1 MDWWNVLIFGAIPA
15 LTVLILFFVK
25 RRLLWA
31 APLVSAALAFVTY
44 MIAISMQG
52 IQSPMIK
59 MFSNNEWRGFFI
71 LAMLMHLGIVL
82 VLTAVAYFV
91 GYIKQKRRSKFS
103 RT

>member
-1 MDWWNVLIFGAIPA
+1 MECIDIWSNTRFDGADPFLRQEKA
-15 LTVLILFFVK
+15 
-25 RRLLWA
+25 
-31 APLVSAALAFVTY
+31 LVSAALAFVTY
-44 MIAISMQG
+44 MIAFSMQG